1 MAMSARPKKISRLIL
16 IYAGLLV
23 LSFVVVLV
31 MAAGALTE
39 IITSDQFVPANSVEN
54 AIREQ
59 KEAIQA
65 TEPFDPS
72 LVPDGS
78 RYALISHE
86 GQVLDTDMDQKTLAE
101 AQEYARQGV
110 NIFGDRFYYR
120 IARADGDCIL
130 QYYIKASYK
139 DEALNQRLPS
149 PETMMNAVII
159 TGAALYILLIFLGT
173 RAFSKRLKG
182 ELAPLMEATNAI
194 RNQDLEYKA
203 GPSGIWE
210 FNQVLDSMDDM
221 RLALKQS
228 LEQQWREE
236 QEKQEQIS
244 ALAHDIKTPLTI
256 IKGNSE
262 LLAEEDLNGDQAESV
277 RYIHDNAEVIEEYTR
292 LLMEVSQDKAAWSLN
307 AEAIPTAAFLE
318 RIKKQAVG
326 YTARRQIRLCVDTEC
341 LPGHFTGDRR
351 LLIRAVMNII
361 ANGADYTPEGGR
373 IELKAAG
380 DSGMLVLTVTDG
392 GPGFSADAL
401 RNAARKFYMGDKSRS
416 CEKHYGMGLY
426 IADSIISQHRG
437 SLCLENDPVTGH
449 GRVVIKLPIEEFLS
463 PFCQK

>member
-1 MAMSARPKKISRLIL
+1 MAMRAHPKKISRLIL
-16 IYAGLLV
+16 IYACLLV

-54 AIREQ
+54 AIRDQ

-65 TEPFDPS
+65 SEPFDAS
-72 LVPDGS
+72 LVPEGS

-86 GQVLDTDMDQKTLAE
+86 GQVLDTDMDPKMLAE
-101 AQEYARQGV
+101 AREYAQRGQ
-110 NIFGDRFYYR
+110 NLFGDRFYYQ
-120 IARADGDCIL
+120 IPRADGVCVL

-139 DEALNQRLPS
+139 DEALNQKLPS
-149 PETMMNAVII
+149 PEWLMNAVII
-159 TGAALYILLIFLGT
+159 TAAALYILVIFLGT
-173 RAFSKRLKG
+173 RAFSKRLKN

-194 RNQDLEYKA
+194 RNQDLEYRA

-210 FNQVLDSMDDM
+210 FNQVLNSMDDM
-221 RLALKQS
+221 RLALKES

-262 LLAEEDLNGDQAESV
+262 LLAEDDLRGDQAECV

-292 LLMEVSQDKAAWSLN
+292 LLMEVSQDRAAWNLS
-307 AEAIPTAAFLE
+307 AEAIPASAFME
-318 RIKKQAVG
+318 QIKKQAEG
-326 YTARRQIRLCVDTEC
+326 YAAGKQIQLRFGTEH
-341 LPGHFTGDRR
+341 LPEAFAGDRG
-351 LLIRAVMNII
+351 LLTRAVMNII
-361 ANGADYTPEGGR
+361 ANGADYTPEGGSLS
-373 IELKAAG
+373 LKAEG
-380 DSGMLVLTVTDG
+380 DGSEISITVTDG

-401 RNAARKFYMGDKSRS
+401 KNAARKFYMGDKSRS
-416 CEKHYGMGLY
+416 AQKHYGMGLY
-426 IADSIISQHRG
+426 ITDSIIRQHGG
-437 SLCLENDPVTGH
+437 SLCLENDPQTGH
-449 GRVVIKLPIEEFLS
+449 GRVVIKLKGTGNFGM
-463 PFCQK
+463 